1 MRTLNPWLWFQLP
14 ESYSDNPCIH
24 AKNSRCKVSWLKSK
38 RGTNRWTD
46 RRTGASTRSKYMKWT
61 DMASAE
67 REPIT
72 GVWRRSRVDRP
83 PPTSPPPGK
92 NSSDLYQ
99 FRERPL
105 AKVGWTC
112 PPQSTRISLSSLL
125 AWSVIIISRTE
136 WFGNCKW
143 VVDTDWLTVVPGCRD
158 LTRVPRVHCQA
169 ARGALRQRR
178 WAGSSPTVPRA
189 AWTAVHPSTCQT
201 ENALN
206 RRRLKQHQHFKYAS
220 K

>member
-1 MRTLNPWLWFQLP
+1 MQKTQG
-14 ESYSDNPCIH
+14 
-24 AKNSRCKVSWLKSK
+24 AKSVGWKV
-38 RGTNRWTD
+38 REEQTDGQTD
-46 RRTGASTRSKYMKWT
+46 RQADRGIDQVKIC
-61 DMASAE
+61 D
-67 REPIT
+67 
-72 GVWRRSRVDRP
+72 VDRHGECGAWAYNRGLEAEP
-83 PPTSPPPGK
+83 SGPTTHYLSPPCK

-125 AWSVIIISRTE
+125 VWSVIIISRTE

-143 VVDTDWLTVVPGCRD
+143 VVDTDWLAVVPGCRD

-206 RRRLKQHQHFKYAS
+206 RRHLKQHQNFKYAS